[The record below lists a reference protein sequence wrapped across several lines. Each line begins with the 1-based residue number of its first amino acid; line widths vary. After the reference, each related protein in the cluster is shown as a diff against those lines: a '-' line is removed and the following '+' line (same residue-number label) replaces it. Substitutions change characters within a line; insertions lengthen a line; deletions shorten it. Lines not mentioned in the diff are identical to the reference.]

1 MRVARPYKKKD
12 PVQTLA
18 MLVPHAV
25 SALGL
30 QCSAAKQM
38 GQTQFRTDLM
48 SAFGTKR
55 TFQTSDQCPLLGAK
69 QTSQLDVELKLFGLM
84 QSRHW

>member
-1 MRVARPYKKKD
+1 MRVARPCKKKD

-18 MLVPHAV
+18 TLVQPAI
-25 SALGL
+25 SAFGL

-48 SAFGTKR
+48 SASGTSRYGKLADECPLSGVKR
-55 TFQTSDQCPLLGAK
+55 TSGFEATMSVGAHGI
-69 QTSQLDVELKLFGLM
+69 VG
-84 QSRHW
+84 